1 MYLPNYRLWKSLLEN
16 SLNSTVLE
24 DALAVNMWSRPNCS
38 WNLHDRAFI
47 ALLLSFLGKL
57 IWIMCPIVLGEILG
71 MFVNTL
77 TADGKYSVQG
87 CEKLQLPIQMQ
98 LYEKRKTFSQF
109 FVSFLESTSKFKHFE
124 KKTWYS

>member
-1 MYLPNYRLWKSLLEN
+1 
-16 SLNSTVLE
+16 
-24 DALAVNMWSRPNCS
+24 
-38 WNLHDRAFI
+38 
-47 ALLLSFLGKL
+47 
-57 IWIMCPIVLGEILG
+57 MCPIVLGEILG

-124 KKTWYS
+124 KKHDIHS

>member
-109 FVSFLESTSKFKHFE
+109 FV
-124 KKTWYS
+124 